1 MMNKG
6 NNMTQIQRILNYLE
20 AGNTITTLNAFNE
33 LGITRLAA
41 RIHELKRQGHP
52 INKKTISVTN
62 RYNEKCSVAEYYMG
76 DNNVA

>member
-1 MMNKG
+1 
-6 NNMTQIQRILNYLE
+6 MTQIQRILNHLE

-41 RIHELKRQGHP
+41 RIHELKRQGYL

-62 RYNEKCSVAEYYMG
+62 RYNEKCSVAEYYMEMA
-76 DNNVA
+76 NASK

>member
-1 MMNKG
+1 
-6 NNMTQIQRILNYLE
+6 MTQIQRILNYLE

-52 INKKTISVTN
+52 INKKTISVIN
-62 RYNEKCSVAEYYMG
+62 RYNEKCSVAEYYMEMA
-76 DNNVA
+76 NASK

>member
-1 MMNKG
+1 
-6 NNMTQIQRILNYLE
+6 MTQIQRILNYLE

-41 RIHELKRQGHP
+41 RVHELKRQGHP

-62 RYNEKCSVAEYYMG
+62 RYNEKCSVAEYYMEMA
-76 DNNVA
+76 DASK

>member
-1 MMNKG
+1 
-6 NNMTQIQRILNYLE
+6 MTQIQRILNHLE

-41 RIHELKRQGHP
+41 RIHELKRQGYL

-62 RYNEKCSVAEYYMG
+62 RYNEKCSVAEYYMEMA
-76 DNNVA
+76 DASK

>member
-1 MMNKG
+1 
-6 NNMTQIQRILNYLE
+6 MTQIQRILNYLE

-41 RIHELKRQGHP
+41 RIHELKRQGHA

-62 RYNEKCSVAEYYMG
+62 RYNEKCSVAEYFMG
-76 DNNVA
+76 DNNVT